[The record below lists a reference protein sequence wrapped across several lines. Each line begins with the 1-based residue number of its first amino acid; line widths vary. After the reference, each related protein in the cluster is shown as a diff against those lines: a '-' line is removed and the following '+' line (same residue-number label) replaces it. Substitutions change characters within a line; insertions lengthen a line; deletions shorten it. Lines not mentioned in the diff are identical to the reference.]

1 MIKQIICDCGWSA
14 RGTEGE
20 LVAAAQQHGHEA
32 HDMVP
37 TPEQVL
43 AAATPVIGDAQ
54 AGDGQD
60 TVSGA

>member
-43 AAATPVIGDAQ
+43 ATATPVTGDAQ

-60 TVSGA
+60 TGAPG